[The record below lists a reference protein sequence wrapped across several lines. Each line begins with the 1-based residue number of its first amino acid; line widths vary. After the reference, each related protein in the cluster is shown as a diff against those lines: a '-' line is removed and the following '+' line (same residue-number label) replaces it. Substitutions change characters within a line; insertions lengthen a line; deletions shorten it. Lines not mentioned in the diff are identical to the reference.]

1 MPQGP
6 PDPRQLGVYVAISQV
21 GLEMVAPIGL
31 GVALDH
37 YLGWT
42 PWATVVGAV
51 VGLVGGIAHLLVL
64 VNRRNGPG
72 SARSGGDRR

>member
-1 MPQGP
+1 MPVGV
-6 PDPRQLGVYVAISQV
+6 PDPKELGRLYALGQV